1 MVVIP
6 VASYAL
12 SAGSAPMSEA
22 QGLSPLRMSE
32 AMEEWAKVCSFN
44 FVLKR

>member
-12 SAGSAPMSEA
+12 SVGSAPMSEA
-22 QGLSPLRMSE
+22 QGLLPLHVSE
-32 AMEEWAKVCSFN
+32 AMEVWTKVCSFN
-44 FVLKR
+44 FVVKR